1 MEAVVLDEGGKA
13 TSSLCRRWWE
23 RDATAPVLWL
33 LLFDLLYIDDADLIQ
48 EPLYM
53 GDEKGLLEIIQT
65 GALNFIQG
73 ERL

>member
-1 MEAVVLDEGGKA
+1 VGEGCDRA
-13 TSSLCRRWWE
+13 SIV
-23 RDATAPVLWL
+23 AFA
-33 LLFDLLYIDDADLIQ
+33 FDLLYIDDADLIQ